1 MFEKLTQEEL
11 ALALMVGCQVPGLL
25 VVGCVFA
32 SSSLL
37 QCLAFM
43 EDILW
48 EVGLVCLLPVD
59 LGLLK
64 AMPSLLIPISF
75 PKPSCLDF
83 SCTRGMDV

>member
-1 MFEKLTQEEL
+1 MPGPWAVGGWVYLCQFFSLT
-11 ALALMVGCQVPGLL
+11 V
-25 VVGCVFA
+25 
-32 SSSLL
+32 
-37 QCLAFM
+37 LAFM

-64 AMPSLLIPISF
+64 AMTSLLIPIGF